1 MYLHN
6 TGQSITDSNGY
17 IAGMLSASGSL
28 WKGLSSS
35 SRRSCGAKI
44 CRVGQLLVRPRS
56 SATRCTT
63 DFAKWLR
70 QRSTAQSLS
79 QDSCGMCM
87 STHRRRCQPWA
98 CEIPRR
104 MYSARACQ
112 QIPKRIIRS
121 EMRSAYRSH
130 AQWPE
135 KIRSIRRVSRCLH
148 VTCLSFAR
156 AEFCRVLC
164 SLHVACSS
172 DCLSAAAAAGSSS
185 R

>member
-6 TGQSITDSNGY
+6 TGQSSTDSNGY

-135 KIRSIRRVSRCLH
+135 KNQKH
-148 VTCLSFAR
+148 PPSFP
-156 AEFCRVLC
+156 
-164 SLHVACSS
+164 
-172 DCLSAAAAAGSSS
+172 LSACHMSVVCSCRILSSS
-185 R
+185 LQPACRMFF